1 METLS
6 YWLSVLRRSW
16 LPNRRARS
24 GYQNLTLDKV
34 IIKVASVLW
43 LLWQEMST
51 QCWQNNYSRSINKVD
66 RTGQLSTNEL
76 AKTKHKKS
84 GIMDRKNS
92 YSFIQLV
99 VILLS
104 LQSCKIS
111 LLLTD
116 GDILIHMA
124 LLPIELI
131 EPNTLNETIR
141 SRHDFMQKYFILMI
155 FLEIQLPFRLRNDD
169 IVE

>member
-1 METLS
+1 
-6 YWLSVLRRSW
+6 
-16 LPNRRARS
+16 
-24 GYQNLTLDKV
+24 
-34 IIKVASVLW
+34 
-43 LLWQEMST
+43 
-51 QCWQNNYSRSINKVD
+51 
-66 RTGQLSTNEL
+66 
-76 AKTKHKKS
+76 
-84 GIMDRKNS
+84 MDRKNS